1 MKKKISL
8 GIIAPRFDIFGGGEV
23 LLLKLIDYL
32 EKRNKYTITFYC
44 PDVSLRGIQHF
55 AKNNVNFKLL
65 EVVNEKTGRYTYE
78 ISQYNEQ
85 ISAHDLYITN
95 HIEMTQLKVFPKISY
110 VHEPL
115 RLANDNFDEEP
126 FWSEDHYKNDELDKF
141 ETIQSASLKYAQ
153 GVSSNFLPDLVLTNS
168 IQTKKELKKTTIL
181 KNIEVI
187 YPGHTAKKNK
197 EAKIRKWKF
206 DEKNKFN
213 VIFLGAIAY
222 HKKPEFFIS
231 LVMKNPHINFKMIG
245 DGPEY
250 EGKRMNDFIS
260 QLQNFEM
267 LGSISDEELN
277 THYLKA
283 DCLINISIREPFGM
297 NMLEAASYGMP
308 IIASKNSGASE
319 ILKDALIEVDYNISQ
334 VSLKLNQLMEDFSYY
349 NNISQKLINISKIYT
364 WNNFGKI
371 FEQKINKVLRKNK
384 KIIKPLK
391 NVNLI
396 YLTDKQFNRDE
407 FNVDYWGGYVPIVG
421 RYFSESKNIII
432 EHLKQIKA
440 LKFDKISFYIN
451 INRSLK
457 DISKQFLVIER
468 ITRISLVEN
477 YNFKFNYFIDN
488 YSQNMGTGGVRTGE
502 ERNLLKKTIN
512 MVQKINYS
520 NLYINGNI
528 EIILGSPNYRFLKN
542 AAANDKNIKFFNS
555 ESFIYIDNIKDI
567 QKNSEKNIIFNSFNS
582 FHTDKFLEKIV
593 K

>member
-1 MKKKISL
+1 MKKKISV
-8 GIIAPRFDIFGGGEV
+8 GIIAPRFDIIGGGEV
-23 LLLKLIDYL
+23 LLSKLIDYL
-32 EKRNKYTITFYC
+32 EKRKKYTITFYS
-44 PDVSLRGIQHF
+44 PDISLRGIKHF
-55 AKNNVNFKLL
+55 AKNNVTFKILN
-65 EVVNEKTGRYTYE
+65 VVKEKTGRYTYE

-85 ISAHDLYITN
+85 ISNHDLYITN

-126 FWSEDHYKNDELDKF
+126 FWSDDHYKNNELDKF

-197 EAKIRKWKF
+197 EAKRRKWKF

-267 LGSISDEELN
+267 LGPISDEELN

-371 FEQKINKVLRKNK
+371 FEQKMNKVLKKNK

-396 YLTDKQFNRDE
+396 YLTDKQFNLDE
-407 FNVDYWGGYVPIVG
+407 FSVNSWGGYVPIVG

-440 LKFDKISFYIN
+440 LKFDKISLYVN
-451 INRSLK
+451 LQRPLK
-457 DISKQFLVIER
+457 NISKQFLVIER

-477 YNFKFNYFIDN
+477 YNFKFNYFIDT
-488 YSQNMGTGGVRTGE
+488 YSQDMKTAD
-502 ERNLLKKTIN
+502 ERSILKKTIN
-512 MVQKINYS
+512 MVKKINYS

-528 EIILGSPNYRFLKN
+528 EIILSSPNYRFLKN
-542 AAANDKNIKFFNS
+542 SAENDKSIKFFNS

-567 QKNSEKNIIFNSFNS
+567 QKNSKKNIIFNSFNS
-582 FHTDKFLEKIV
+582 FHNDKFLEKIV

>member
-1 MKKKISL
+1 MKKKISI

-32 EKRNKYTITFYC
+32 EKRNKYTITIYC

-55 AKNNVNFKLL
+55 AKNNVVFKLL
-65 EVVNEKTGRYTYE
+65 NVVNEKTGRYTYE

-85 ISAHDLYITN
+85 ISAHDIYITN
-95 HIEMTQLKVFPKISY
+95 HIELTQLKVFPKISY

-126 FWSEDHYKNDELDKF
+126 FWSEDHYKDDELDKF

-187 YPGHTAKKNK
+187 YPGYTAKKNI
-197 EAKIRKWKF
+197 EAKIRKWKVG
-206 DEKNKFN
+206 EKNTFN

-250 EGKRMNDFIS
+250 EGKSMDSYIS

-283 DCLINISIREPFGM
+283 DCLINVSIREPFGM
-297 NMLEAASYGMP
+297 NMLEAASYGIP

-319 ILKDALIEVDYNISQ
+319 ILKDALIEVNYDINQI
-334 VSLKLNQLMEDFSYY
+334 SLKLNQLINDYSYY

-364 WNNFGKI
+364 WDNFGKI
-371 FEQKINKVLRKNK
+371 FDQKINKVLSKYK
-384 KIIKPLK
+384 KITKPLK

-396 YLTDKQFNRDE
+396 YLTDKRFNRDE
-407 FNVDYWGGYVPIVG
+407 FDVDKWGGHMPIVG

-451 INRSLK
+451 INKPFK

-468 ITRISLVEN
+468 IARISLVEKFD
-477 YNFKFNYFIDN
+477 FKFNYLID
-488 YSQNMGTGGVRTGE
+488 SHFQDMSKGGE
-502 ERNLLKKTIN
+502 ERNLLKKITN
-512 MVQKINYS
+512 MVKKINYS
-520 NLYINGNI
+520 NLYINDNI
-528 EIILGSPNYRFLKN
+528 EIILDSPNYRFLKN
-542 AAANDKNIKFFNS
+542 AATNVKNIKLFDS
-555 ESFIYIDNIKDI
+555 ASFIYIDNIKDI
-567 QKNSEKNIIFNSFNS
+567 QKNLGKDIIFNSFNS
-582 FHTDKFLEKIV
+582 FHIDKFLEKIV

>member
-1 MKKKISL
+1 MKKKISI

-23 LLLKLIDYL
+23 LLLKLIGYL

-55 AKNNVNFKLL
+55 AKSNVNFKLL
-65 EVVNEKTGRYTYE
+65 DVVNEKTGRYTYE

-85 ISAHDLYITN
+85 INAHDLYITN

-141 ETIQSASLKYAQ
+141 ETIQSTSLKYAQ

-197 EAKIRKWKF
+197 EAKRRKWKF
-206 DEKNKFN
+206 DEKNMFN

-231 LVMKNPHINFKMIG
+231 LAIKNPHINFKMIG

-250 EGKRMNDFIS
+250 EAKSMDNS
-260 QLQNFEM
+260 TCQLQNFEM
-267 LGSISDEELN
+267 LGPISDEELN
-277 THYLKA
+277 THYLQA
-283 DCLINISIREPFGM
+283 DCLINVSIREPFGM
-297 NMLEAASYGMP
+297 NMLEAASYGIP

-319 ILKDALIEVDYNISQ
+319 ILKDALIEVNYNINQ
-334 VSLKLNQLMEDFSYY
+334 ISLKLNQLINDYSYY

-364 WNNFGKI
+364 WDNFGKI
-371 FEQKINKVLRKNK
+371 FDQKINKVLSKYK
-384 KIIKPLK
+384 KIKKPLK

-396 YLTDKQFNRDE
+396 YLTDKRFNRDE
-407 FNVDYWGGYVPIVG
+407 FDVDNWGGHMPIVG

-451 INRSLK
+451 INKPFK

-468 ITRISLVEN
+468 IARISLVEKFD
-477 YNFKFNYFIDN
+477 FKFNYLIDSH
-488 YSQNMGTGGVRTGE
+488 YQDMSKGGG
-502 ERNLLKKTIN
+502 ERNSLKKIIN
-512 MVQKINYS
+512 MVKKINYS
-520 NLYINGNI
+520 NLYINDNI
-528 EIILGSPNYRFLKN
+528 EIILNSPNYRFLKN
-542 AAANDKNIKFFNS
+542 ATTNVKNIKLFDS
-555 ESFIYIDNIKDI
+555 ASFIYVDNIKDI
-567 QKNSEKNIIFNSFNS
+567 QKNSGKDIIFNSFNS